1 MRTGADTQCRQR
13 NWIFT
18 TVILAGADELRYK
31 VLAPELKYPIQVNRN
46 HWIHG
51 TVPWSPRVTANCVEL
66 PGSCSLV
73 STLGINPCRSC
84 EVTESYR
91 YPISTVMT
99 ISICP
104 VSTGDVSIATHTNNT
119 SKTCMK
125 KSIYVLTMSCESV
138 SVSHCIITSG
148 ISPIID
154 VLDFKPLGRGWW
166 LA

>member
-138 SVSHCIITSG
+138 SVSHCIITSW